1 MSDQIV
7 AGIIG
12 AAVGGILVAI
22 VVAMAK
28 RGWAVHKR
36 ASEAVTIDACRDCK
50 DEIGESLAMALE
62 GAIDPLRKDL
72 ARGSRH
78 FRAIAMVL
86 KEICTILKLDCDE
99 LGKLIE
105 E

>member
-12 AAVGGILVAI
+12 AAIGGVLVAI
-22 VVAMAK
+22 VVALAK

-50 DEIGESLAMALE
+50 DEIGEWLATA
-62 GAIDPLRKDL
+62 
-72 ARGSRH
+72 
-78 FRAIAMVL
+78 L
-86 KEICTILKLDCDE
+86 KEICTILKIDCDE
-99 LGKLIE
+99 PGRLLDE
-105 E
+105 